1 MRRVALLL
9 SLSPFLVAGCG
20 GGQSSAPPPS
30 AKRAS
35 VFSTLA
41 SAGPKTPAA
50 PAKKEAPRADASL
63 LSRRVLFANPDRALP
78 LLSPDGKRIS
88 YLSDVDGVLNVWVAP
103 ADDLSKAKP
112 VTQDKKRGIRRYKWA
127 FTGDH
132 ILYSQDEG
140 GDENWHIHAVD
151 LKTGRDKDLTP
162 YPGVQA
168 RIEGTSHKIPNE
180 VLVGMNDRDKRWH
193 DLYRVNVATGARTL
207 VMKNDGYAQIDADD
221 DFKVRFVAR
230 AEKDGS
236 TTILEPAK
244 AAKDKDAL
252 ATAFTIPLADGLT
265 THLAGFD
272 KNKTK
277 AFLVDS
283 RGRETAALVEMDLA
297 TKQTKVVLDDGQA
310 DVTDVVQHPTEKKVQ
325 AVLANYDRV
334 RWHVIDPAIRAD
346 LDFLAEK
353 APGDL
358 SIASRTLDDSKW
370 LVTTVVSDGPAKTYL
385 YDRKKKKVDFL
396 FSNTKALETAKLAK
410 MEPVVIKSR
419 DGLDL
424 VSYLTRPLGADK
436 DKPGPMV
443 LFVHGGPWARD
454 EWGYNRWHQWLA
466 SRGYAVLSVN
476 YRGSTGFGKKF
487 VNAADK
493 EWAGKMHDDLLD
505 AVGWAV
511 AQKIADKDRVAIM
524 GGSYGGY
531 ATLVGLTFTPD
542 TFACGVD
549 IVGPSNLS
557 TLLQSI
563 PPYWEAEVE
572 SFTKRIGDHR
582 TDEGKKFLF
591 SRSPLS
597 RVDRI
602 ARPLLIG
609 QGAND
614 PRVKQAESDQI
625 VKAMQD
631 KKIPV
636 TYVLYPDE
644 GHGFARPENRTS
656 FNAVAEIFLAQCL
669 GGPFEPIGKDFEGA
683 SITVPAGKEHVNTL
697 GEALQGSGAPQR

>member
-1 MRRVALLL
+1 MRRAALLL
-9 SLSPFLVAGCG
+9 FLLSSSSALASGCG
-20 GGQSSAPPPS
+20 GPPASAPPPS
-30 AKRAS
+30 GKRAS
-35 VFSTLA
+35 VFATLA
-41 SAGPKTPAA
+41 TPGHAA
-50 PAKKEAPRADASL
+50 PAKKEPPRADASL
-63 LSRRVLFANPDRALP
+63 LSRRVLFGNPDRALP
-78 LLSPDGKRIS
+78 LLSPDGKHIS
-88 YLSDVDGVLNVWVAP
+88 YLSSVDGVLEVWVAP
-103 ADDLSKAKP
+103 VNDLAKAKP

-127 FTGDH
+127 FTSEH
-132 ILYSQDEG
+132 ILYSQDDG
-140 GDENWHIHAVD
+140 GDENWHVHAVE
-151 LKTGRDKDLTP
+151 LKTGRDKDLTA

-168 RIEGTSHKIPNE
+168 RLEGTSHKFPND
-180 VLVGMNDRDKRWH
+180 VLIGMNDRDKRWH
-193 DLYRVNVATGARTL
+193 DLYRVNILTGARTL
-207 VMKNDGYAQIDADD
+207 VMKNDGYAQIDADH

-230 AEKDGS
+230 TEKDGS
-236 TTILEPAK
+236 TTILEPTK
-244 AAKDKDAL
+244 APKDQGAL
-252 ATAFTIPLADGLT
+252 ATAFTIPFADGLT

-272 KNKTK
+272 KGAKK

-283 RGRETAALVEMDLA
+283 RGRDTAALVEMDLA

-310 DVTDVVQHPTEKKVQ
+310 DITDVVQHPTEKKVQ
-325 AVLANYDRV
+325 AALANYDRV

-346 LDFLAEK
+346 LDLLAEK

-370 LVTTVVSDGPAKTYL
+370 LVSSVVSDGPSKTYL
-385 YDRKKKKVDFL
+385 YDRKKKTVDYL
-396 FSNTKALETAKLAK
+396 FSNMKALEDAKLAK

-424 VSYLTRPLGADK
+424 VSYLTRPIGT

-454 EWGYNRWHQWLA
+454 EWGLNRWHQWLA

-511 AQKIADKDRVAIM
+511 TQKIADKDKVAIM

-549 IVGPSNLS
+549 IVGPSNLA
-557 TLLQSI
+557 TLLSTI
-563 PPYWEAEVE
+563 PPYWESEIE

-582 TDEGKKFLF
+582 TEDGKKFLF

-597 RVDRI
+597 RADRI

-636 TYVLYPDE
+636 TYVMYPDE

-683 SITVPAGKEHVNTL
+683 SITVPAGAEHVTGL
-697 GEALQGSGAPQR
+697 QGALQR